1 MTVPGSA
8 QTDRVDAALHDL
20 VQSGRLDADQAA
32 AVAAAV
38 RTALQEP
45 AAPGRR
51 RWPEIVGYIGGV
63 VTVAAVLLLVSRAWE
78 ALGTGGR
85 SGLLAATAV
94 ILAVAGW
101 VIGGGAPG
109 QLRRL
114 RGAVEPERRR
124 LVSTLFAGAA
134 VAGAG
139 AVGVAVPDDEAL
151 LATGLAG
158 LVLGLAGYLLTPSL
172 LGQLV
177 VLAGAIGTVTGVP
190 AAAQVDESAVYG
202 VAVLAVGAIWVALAW
217 RRLLV
222 EPVAGVGLGFAVMF
236 AGAQMSVVDDQT
248 RFLGYALT
256 AVTAAAAIAV
266 YAGTR
271 RWVALAVGLVAL
283 LTLVFEV
290 VTDLTGGSLQ
300 AVWAVLVLG
309 IGLLTVSG
317 IVLRSRGRH
326 RTGAAAQ
333 T

>member
-1 MTVPGSA
+1 
-8 QTDRVDAALHDL
+8 
-20 VQSGRLDADQAA
+20 
-32 AVAAAV
+32 
-38 RTALQEP
+38 
-45 AAPGRR
+45 
-51 RWPEIVGYIGGV
+51 
-63 VTVAAVLLLVSRAWE
+63 
-78 ALGTGGR
+78 
-85 SGLLAATAV
+85 
-94 ILAVAGW
+94 
-101 VIGGGAPG
+101 
-109 QLRRL
+109 
-114 RGAVEPERRR
+114 VEPERRR
-124 LVSTLFAGAA
+124 LVGTLFAGAA

-300 AVWAVLVLG
+300 AVWVVLVLG

-326 RTGAAAQ
+326 RPGAAAQ